1 MCNRLQQRRCPAQ
14 TSVKVRG
21 QVITRKHPTSSR
33 LHNSDYVKLAPA
45 SRCEGSTF
53 ELPCEAA
60 AGEGLAAVAGTV
72 PALCQP
78 RTGLRNWGPNFP
90 NCSAPVPSRISV
102 IKIRSTSPATV
113 SVVREHPAALRSSA
127 AGSFQAVTPLP
138 PQAPSEES
146 RPSTPRYG
154 FAVVIP
160 GRYSSTPP
168 PGKSQP
174 EVFRASRWQPFRLLA
189 QTVSEQV
196 RHRLRRRPRISD
208 VSVVLLFEGQCQ
220 FANTVVPR
228 INAGAAL
235 TGWAVPAQAPEGVC
249 PPAAP
254 AFVGGR
260 GSSGRTWLNR
270 YWQQVREWPSLRCRT
285 SGTSGAWIWTG
296 TQPTAGAACWMA
308 NWGTGQHIGEFPLI
322 SYCRKI
328 LKVLV

>member
-1 MCNRLQQRRCPAQ
+1 MLCRPRSRSRLLRRLRRPLRPLLSSIFRAAG
-14 TSVKVRG
+14 VRG
-21 QVITRKHPTSSR
+21 RKVPPRRPS
-33 LHNSDYVKLAPA
+33 VP
-45 SRCEGSTF
+45 CEGHHS
-53 ELPCEAA
+53 
-60 AGEGLAAVAGTV
+60 
-72 PALCQP
+72 
-78 RTGLRNWGPNFP
+78 
-90 NCSAPVPSRISV
+90 PS
-102 IKIRSTSPATV
+102 V
-113 SVVREHPAALRSSA
+113 SVVCGHPVALRSSA

-168 PGKSQP
+168 PGKSPP
-174 EVFRASRWQPFRLLA
+174 EVFRASRRQPFRLLA

-235 TGWAVPAQAPEGVC
+235 TGWAVPAQATEGVC

-254 AFVGGR
+254 VFVGVWEPKVSQPLR
-260 GSSGRTWLNR
+260 RQSPPHPHTARHPP
-270 YWQQVREWPSLRCRT
+270 WPRSTRFAR
-285 SGTSGAWIWTG
+285 SA
-296 TQPTAGAACWMA
+296 PY
-308 NWGTGQHIGEFPLI
+308 GTGRLTAAAQGPRRNPRVYETASTIGHPGTHAQTSSRPRPASPARRTAKGFIYTPKEAAADAAAGCFQGDCNVAKSL
-322 SYCRKI
+322 
-328 LKVLV
+328 

>member
-1 MCNRLQQRRCPAQ
+1 MSCEC
-14 TSVKVRG
+14 
-21 QVITRKHPTSSR
+21 PTS
-33 LHNSDYVKLAPA
+33 
-45 SRCEGSTF
+45 
-53 ELPCEAA
+53 ELPGEAA
-60 AGEGLAAVAGTV
+60 AGKGLAAVVGLH

-78 RTGLRNWGPNFP
+78 RTGQRNRGPNFP
-90 NCSAPVPSRISV
+90 NS
-102 IKIRSTSPATV
+102 STSVPPRITIVLLDRHLPHSA
-113 SVVREHPAALRSSA
+113 SEQCKHPAALRSSA

-168 PGKSQP
+168 PGKSPP

-220 FANTVVPR
+220 FANTVVPH

-254 AFVGGR
+254 VFVWVWEPKVSQTLR
-260 GSSGRTWLNR
+260 RQSPPHPHTAKHPP
-270 YWQQVREWPSLRCRT
+270 WPRSTRFAR
-285 SGTSGAWIWTG
+285 SA
-296 TQPTAGAACWMA
+296 PY
-308 NWGTGQHIGEFPLI
+308 GTGRLTAAAQGHRRNLRVYETASTIGHPGTHAQTSSRPRPASPARRTAKGFIYTPKEAAADVAAGCFQGDCNAAKSL
-322 SYCRKI
+322 
-328 LKVLV
+328 

>member
-1 MCNRLQQRRCPAQ
+1 MPPR
-14 TSVKVRG
+14 
-21 QVITRKHPTSSR
+21 ITIVLLDRHLPHS
-33 LHNSDYVKLAPA
+33 A
-45 SRCEGSTF
+45 SEQC
-53 ELPCEAA
+53 
-60 AGEGLAAVAGTV
+60 
-72 PALCQP
+72 
-78 RTGLRNWGPNFP
+78 
-90 NCSAPVPSRISV
+90 
-102 IKIRSTSPATV
+102 K
-113 SVVREHPAALRSSA
+113 HPAALRNSA

-168 PGKSQP
+168 PGKSPP

-254 AFVGGR
+254 VFGGA
-260 GSSGRTWLNR
+260 SPHCQTPSVATLH
-270 YWQQVREWPSLRCRT
+270 SLRSFRALWHWQTHSRRT
-285 SGTSGAWIWTG
+285 RPSP
-296 TQPTAGAACWMA
+296 QP
-308 NWGTGQHIGEFPLI
+308 PRL
-322 SYCRKI
+322 
-328 LKVLV
+328 